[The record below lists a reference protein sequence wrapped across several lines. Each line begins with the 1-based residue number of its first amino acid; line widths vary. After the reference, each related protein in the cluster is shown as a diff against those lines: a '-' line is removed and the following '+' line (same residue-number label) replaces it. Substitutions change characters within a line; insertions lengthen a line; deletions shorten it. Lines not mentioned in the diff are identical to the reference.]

1 MASTAEID
9 ADSRSDG
16 KMALSTK
23 VMDSRI
29 TRPTPM
35 VSALVSG
42 AKYLGI
48 LSGLLAIGFV
58 GHQTHWSFGFMK
70 HGSEHPASVT
80 QASSPT
86 DPIEGHESEDRE
98 WRIEF
103 PSEKSL
109 RRTGI
114 KTSVIEERSMR
125 ERIKT
130 TGVITYDE
138 RMFASLSARVSG
150 AIWRVLKQP
159 GDMVHRGDVL
169 VIIDAV
175 DVGQAKA
182 QFSSDLVSLESRLER
197 LASYES
203 VAGAIAHRQ
212 VRDER
217 VAVREAKIRLQNT
230 EQTLINMGFSLQK
243 TLFEG
248 LNDSE
253 RAEKLHFLGIP
264 ESISKE
270 LDPVQTTSNLL
281 PVLASFDGVLIH
293 HDAALGEMVEAG
305 KPLLE
310 IADLR
315 KMWLYLD
322 VSKEDASKM
331 TLGQSG
337 RFLPDGLEQELQS
350 TITWIS
356 TELNEKTRT
365 LRVRAEVENP
375 VVSSDPVT
383 GQEVRLL
390 RAKTY
395 GTGTITLRE
404 TPSAFVVPISSVLHD
419 DNQPML
425 FAKVSDRKFARIN
438 VRLGAREGG
447 SIQIESADLKPG
459 MTIVT
464 HGSHALKSEWILN
477 HVASSSP

>member
-1 MASTAEID
+1 MASTSKFEV
-9 ADSRSDG
+9 DSKSDG
-16 KMALSTK
+16 TMSHFVKEL
-23 VMDSRI
+23 DCRI
-29 TRPTPM
+29 ARPIPM
-35 VSALVSG
+35 ISALASG

-48 LSGLLAIGFV
+48 LFGLLAIGFI

-70 HGSEHPASVT
+70 DESGK
-80 QASSPT
+80 QATALPT
-86 DPIEGHESEDRE
+86 AKFPESIDEDQPIDQE
-98 WRIEF
+98 WQVEF

-114 KTSVIEERSMR
+114 KTRVIEERSMR

-159 GDMVHRGDVL
+159 GDMIRRGDVL
-169 VIIDAV
+169 VIIDAA

-182 QFSSDLVSLESRLER
+182 KFSSDLVSLESRVER

-203 VAGAIAHRQ
+203 VAGAIAQRQ

-243 TLFEG
+243 TLYEG
-248 LNDSE
+248 LNDAE

-270 LDPVQTTSNLL
+270 LDPVKTTSNLL
-281 PVLASFDGVLIH
+281 PVTASFDGVLIH

-331 TLGQSG
+331 TLGQSV

-356 TELNEKTRT
+356 TEMNEKTRT
-365 LRVRAEVENP
+365 LRVRAEVDNP

-395 GTGTITLRE
+395 GTGMITLRE
-404 TPSAFVVPISSVLHD
+404 TPSAFVVPISAVLHD
-419 DNQPML
+419 DNQPMV
-425 FAKVSDRKFARIN
+425 FANVSDRKFARIN

-459 MTIVT
+459 MKIVT
-464 HGSHALKSEWILN
+464 HGSHALKSEWILT
-477 HVASSSP
+477 HVASSAL